1 MYMKNLRKLS
11 ILLLAC
17 ILFSCKKDEN
27 TINAEIAY
35 SMLSDKT
42 WFLDYK
48 QIGTESKNYVGQ
60 STYFINFFNDRTTKD
75 SDGTKGSF
83 AIVASNGQLQIS
95 INATTI
101 NGNPLVYAYHIES
114 IGANNLILSF
124 VVNGQTT
131 KMYYSLKK

>member
-1 MYMKNLRKLS
+1 MKNLRKLT
-11 ILLLAC
+11 ILFLAC

-48 QIGTESKNYVGQ
+48 QTGTESKNYVGQ
-60 STYFINFFNDRTTKD
+60 STYFINFLNDRTTKD

-83 AIVASNGQLQIS
+83 SILSSNGQLQIS
-95 INATTI
+95 VNATTA
-101 NGNPLVYAYHIES
+101 NGNPLIYTYQIES

-124 VVNGQTT
+124 VMNGQTT
-131 KMYYSLKK
+131 NMYYSLKK

>member
-1 MYMKNLRKLS
+1 MKNLRKLT
-11 ILLLAC
+11 ILFLAC

-48 QIGTESKNYVGQ
+48 QTGSESKNYVGQ
-60 STYFINFFNDRTTKD
+60 STYFINFLNDRTTKD

-83 AIVASNGQLQIS
+83 SIVTSNGQLQILV
-95 INATTI
+95 NATSI
-101 NGNPLVYAYHIES
+101 NGNPLVYTYQIES

-124 VVNGQTT
+124 VMNGQTT
-131 KMYYSLKK
+131 KMYFSLKK

>member
-1 MYMKNLRKLS
+1 MYMKNLHKLS
-11 ILLLAC
+11 ILLLAAF
-17 ILFSCKKDEN
+17 LFSCKKDEN
-27 TINAEIAY
+27 KINAEIAY
-35 SMLSDKT
+35 SMLCDKT

-60 STYFINFFNDRTTKD
+60 STYFINFLNDRTTKD

-83 AIVASNGQLQIS
+83 SIVSSNGQLQILV
-95 INATTI
+95 NATSI
-101 NGNPLVYAYHIES
+101 NGNPLVYTYQIES

-124 VVNGQTT
+124 VENGQTT

>member
-1 MYMKNLRKLS
+1 MKNLRNLT
-11 ILLLAC
+11 ILFLAC
-17 ILFSCKKDEN
+17 TLFSCKKDEN
-27 TINAEIAY
+27 AINAEIAY

-48 QIGTESKNYVGQ
+48 QTGSESKNYVGQ
-60 STYFINFFNDRTTKD
+60 STYFINFLNDRTTKD

-83 AIVASNGQLQIS
+83 SIVSSNGQFQILV
-95 INATTI
+95 NATSI
-101 NGNPLVYAYHIES
+101 NGNPLVYTYQIES

>member
-1 MYMKNLRKLS
+1 MKNLRKLT
-11 ILLLAC
+11 ILFLAC

-48 QIGTESKNYVGQ
+48 QTGTESKNYVGQ
-60 STYFINFFNDRTTKD
+60 STYFINFLNDRTTKD

-83 AIVASNGQLQIS
+83 SILSSNGQLQIS

-101 NGNPLVYAYHIES
+101 NGNPLIYTYQIES

-131 KMYYSLKK
+131 KMYFGLKK

>member
-1 MYMKNLRKLS
+1 MKNLRKLT
-11 ILLLAC
+11 ILFLAC
-17 ILFSCKKDEN
+17 ILFSCTKDEN

-48 QIGTESKNYVGQ
+48 QTGTDTKNYVGQ
-60 STYFINFFNDRTTKD
+60 STYFINFLNDRTTKD
-75 SDGTKGSF
+75 SDGSKGSF
-83 AIVASNGQLQIS
+83 SIVSSNGQLQIS
-95 INATTI
+95 VNATTA
-101 NGNPLVYAYHIES
+101 NGNPLIYTYQIES

-131 KMYYSLKK
+131 KMYFSLKK

>member
-1 MYMKNLRKLS
+1 MYMKNLRKLI
-11 ILLLAC
+11 ILLLAVV
-17 ILFSCKKDEN
+17 LFSCKKDEN
-27 TINAEIAY
+27 KINTEIAY

-42 WFLDYK
+42 WFLDFT
-48 QIGTESKNYVGQ
+48 QTGTESKNYVGQ
-60 STYFINFFNDRTTKD
+60 STYFINFLNDRTTKD

-83 AIVASNGQLQIS
+83 SIVSSNGQLQILV
-95 INATTI
+95 NATSI
-101 NGNPLVYAYHIES
+101 NGNPLVYTYQIES

>member
-1 MYMKNLRKLS
+1 MKNLRKLT
-11 ILLLAC
+11 ILFLAC

-48 QIGTESKNYVGQ
+48 QTGTDTKNYVGQ
-60 STYFINFFNDRTTKD
+60 STYFINFLNDRTTKD
-75 SDGTKGSF
+75 SDGSKGSF
-83 AIVASNGQLQIS
+83 SIVSSNGQLQIS
-95 INATTI
+95 VNATTA
-101 NGNPLVYAYHIES
+101 NGNPLIYTYQIES

-124 VVNGQTT
+124 VMNGQTT
-131 KMYYSLKK
+131 NMYYSLKK

>member
-1 MYMKNLRKLS
+1 MKNLRKLT
-11 ILLLAC
+11 ILFLAC

-48 QIGTESKNYVGQ
+48 QTGTESKNYVGQ
-60 STYFINFFNDRTTKD
+60 STYFINFLNDRTTKD

-83 AIVASNGQLQIS
+83 AILSSNGQLQIS
-95 INATTI
+95 VNATTI
-101 NGNPLVYAYHIES
+101 NGNPLIYTYQIES

-131 KMYYSLKK
+131 KMYFSLKK

>member
-1 MYMKNLRKLS
+1 MKNLRKLT
-11 ILLLAC
+11 ILFLAC

-48 QIGTESKNYVGQ
+48 QTGSESKNYVGQ
-60 STYFINFFNDRTTKD
+60 STYFINFLNDRTTKD

-83 AIVASNGQLQIS
+83 SIVASNGQLQIS
-95 INATTI
+95 VNATSI
-101 NGNPLVYAYHIES
+101 NGNPLIYTYQIES

-124 VVNGQTT
+124 VENGQTT

>member
-1 MYMKNLRKLS
+1 MKNLRKLT
-11 ILLLAC
+11 ILFLAC

-48 QIGTESKNYVGQ
+48 QTGTDTKNYVGQ
-60 STYFINFFNDRTTKD
+60 STYFINFLNDRTTKD

-83 AIVASNGQLQIS
+83 SIVTSNGQLQIS
-95 INATTI
+95 VNATTA
-101 NGNPLVYAYHIES
+101 NGNPLIYTYQIES

-131 KMYYSLKK
+131 KMYFGLKK

>member
-1 MYMKNLRKLS
+1 MKNLRNLT
-11 ILLLAC
+11 ILFLAC
-17 ILFSCKKDEN
+17 TLFSCKKDEN
-27 TINAEIAY
+27 AINAKIAY

-48 QIGTESKNYVGQ
+48 QTGSESKNYVGQ
-60 STYFINFFNDRTTKD
+60 STYFINFLNDRTTKD

-83 AIVASNGQLQIS
+83 SIVSSNGQLQILV
-95 INATTI
+95 NATSI
-101 NGNPLVYAYHIES
+101 NGNPLVYTYQIES

>member
-1 MYMKNLRKLS
+1 MKNLRELS

-17 ILFSCKKDEN
+17 LLFSCKKDEN

-48 QIGTESKNYVGQ
+48 QTGSESKNYVGQ
-60 STYFINFFNDRTTKD
+60 STYFINFLNDRTTKD
-75 SDGTKGSF
+75 SDGTKGSCS
-83 AIVASNGQLQIS
+83 IVASNGQLQIS
-95 INATTI
+95 VNATSI
-101 NGNPLVYAYHIES
+101 NGNPLIYTYQIES

-124 VVNGQTT
+124 VENGQTT

>member
-1 MYMKNLRKLS
+1 MFMKNLRKLI
-11 ILLLAC
+11 ILLLAVV
-17 ILFSCKKDEN
+17 LFSCKKDEN
-27 TINAEIAY
+27 KINTEIAY

-42 WFLDYK
+42 WFLDFT
-48 QIGTESKNYVGQ
+48 QTGTESKNYVGQ
-60 STYFINFFNDRTTKD
+60 STYFINFLNDRTTKD

-83 AIVASNGQLQIS
+83 SIVSSNGQLQILV
-95 INATTI
+95 NATSI
-101 NGNPLVYAYHIES
+101 NGNPLVYTYQIES

>member
-17 ILFSCKKDEN
+17 LLFSCKKDEN

-48 QIGTESKNYVGQ
+48 QTGSETKNYVGQ
-60 STYFINFFNDRTTKD
+60 STYFINFLNDRTTKD

-83 AIVASNGQLQIS
+83 SIVASNGQLQIS
-95 INATTI
+95 VNATSI
-101 NGNPLVYAYHIES
+101 NGNPLVYIYQIES

-124 VVNGQTT
+124 LENGQTT

>member
-1 MYMKNLRKLS
+1 MKNVRKLS
-11 ILLLAC
+11 ILFLAC

-48 QIGTESKNYVGQ
+48 QTGTDTKNYVGQ
-60 STYFINFFNDRTTKD
+60 STYFINFLNDRTTKD
-75 SDGTKGSF
+75 SDGSKGSF
-83 AIVASNGQLQIS
+83 SIVSSNGQLQIS
-95 INATTI
+95 VNATTA
-101 NGNPLVYAYHIES
+101 NGNPLIYTYQIES

-124 VVNGQTT
+124 VMNGQTT
-131 KMYYSLKK
+131 NMYYSLKK

>member
-1 MYMKNLRKLS
+1 MKNLRELS

-17 ILFSCKKDEN
+17 LLFSCKKDEN

-42 WFLDYK
+42 WFLDYI
-48 QIGTESKNYVGQ
+48 QTGSESKNYVGQ
-60 STYFINFFNDRTTKD
+60 STYFINFLNDRTTKD

-83 AIVASNGQLQIS
+83 SIVASNGQLQIS
-95 INATTI
+95 VNATSI
-101 NGNPLVYAYHIES
+101 NGNPLIYTYQIES

-124 VVNGQTT
+124 VENGQTT

>member
-1 MYMKNLRKLS
+1 MKNLRKLT
-11 ILLLAC
+11 ILFLAC

-48 QIGTESKNYVGQ
+48 QTGTDTKNYVGQ
-60 STYFINFFNDRTTKD
+60 STYFINFLNDRTTKD
-75 SDGTKGSF
+75 SDGSKGSF
-83 AIVASNGQLQIS
+83 SIVSSNGQLQIS
-95 INATTI
+95 VNATTA
-101 NGNPLVYAYHIES
+101 NGNPLIYTYQIES

-124 VVNGQTT
+124 VMNGQTT
-131 KMYYSLKK
+131 KMYFSLKK

>member
-1 MYMKNLRKLS
+1 MKNLRKLT
-11 ILLLAC
+11 ILFLAC

-48 QIGTESKNYVGQ
+48 QTGTESKNYVGQ
-60 STYFINFFNDRTTKD
+60 STYFINFLNDRTTKD

-83 AIVASNGQLQIS
+83 SILSSNGQLQIS
-95 INATTI
+95 VNATTI
-101 NGNPLVYAYHIES
+101 NGNPLIYTYQIES

-131 KMYYSLKK
+131 KMYFSLKK

>member
-1 MYMKNLRKLS
+1 MKNLRKLS

-17 ILFSCKKDEN
+17 LLFSCKKDEN

-48 QIGTESKNYVGQ
+48 QTGSESKNYVGQ
-60 STYFINFFNDRTTKD
+60 STYFINFLNYRTTKD

-83 AIVASNGQLQIS
+83 SIVASNGQLQIS
-95 INATTI
+95 VNATTI
-101 NGNPLVYAYHIES
+101 NGNPLVYIYQIES

-124 VVNGQTT
+124 VENGQTT

>member
-1 MYMKNLRKLS
+1 MKNLRKLT
-11 ILLLAC
+11 ILFLAC

-48 QIGTESKNYVGQ
+48 QTGTEIKNYVGQ
-60 STYFINFFNDRTTKD
+60 STYFINFLNDRTTKD

-83 AIVASNGQLQIS
+83 SILSSNGQLQIS
-95 INATTI
+95 VNATTA
-101 NGNPLVYAYHIES
+101 NGNPLIYTYQIES

-124 VVNGQTT
+124 VMNGQTT
-131 KMYYSLKK
+131 NMYYSLKK

>member
-1 MYMKNLRKLS
+1 MKNLRKLT
-11 ILLLAC
+11 ILFLAC

-27 TINAEIAY
+27 TINAVIAY

-48 QIGTESKNYVGQ
+48 QTGTEIKNYVGQ
-60 STYFINFFNDRTTKD
+60 STYFINFLNDRTTKD

-83 AIVASNGQLQIS
+83 SILSSNGQLQIS
-95 INATTI
+95 VNATTA
-101 NGNPLVYAYHIES
+101 NGNPLIYTYQIES

-124 VVNGQTT
+124 VMNGQTT
-131 KMYYSLKK
+131 NMYYSLKK

>member
-1 MYMKNLRKLS
+1 MKNLRKLT
-11 ILLLAC
+11 ILFLAC

-42 WFLDYK
+42 WFLDYT
-48 QIGTESKNYVGQ
+48 QTGTENKNYVGQ
-60 STYFINFFNDRTTKD
+60 STYFINFLNDRTTKD

-83 AIVASNGQLQIS
+83 SILSSNGQLQIS
-95 INATTI
+95 VNATTA
-101 NGNPLVYAYHIES
+101 NGNPLIYTYQIES

-124 VVNGQTT
+124 VMNGQTT
-131 KMYYSLKK
+131 NMYYSLKK

>member
-1 MYMKNLRKLS
+1 MKNLRKLS

-17 ILFSCKKDEN
+17 LLFSCKKDEN

-48 QIGTESKNYVGQ
+48 QTGSESKNYVGQ
-60 STYFINFFNDRTTKD
+60 STYFINFLNDRTTKD

-83 AIVASNGQLQIS
+83 SIVASNGQLQIS
-95 INATTI
+95 VNATTI
-101 NGNPLVYAYHIES
+101 NGNPLVYIYQIES

-124 VVNGQTT
+124 VENGQTT

>member
-1 MYMKNLRKLS
+1 MKNLRELS

-17 ILFSCKKDEN
+17 LLFSCKKDEN

-48 QIGTESKNYVGQ
+48 QIGSESKNYVGQ
-60 STYFINFFNDRTTKD
+60 STYFINFLNDRTTKD

-83 AIVASNGQLQIS
+83 SIVASNGQLQIS
-95 INATTI
+95 VNATSI
-101 NGNPLVYAYHIES
+101 NGNPLIYTYQIES

-124 VVNGQTT
+124 VENGQTT

>member
-1 MYMKNLRKLS
+1 MKNLRKLT
-11 ILLLAC
+11 ILFLAC

-48 QIGTESKNYVGQ
+48 QTGTDTKNYVGQ
-60 STYFINFFNDRTTKD
+60 STYFINFLNDRTTKD
-75 SDGTKGSF
+75 SDGSKGSF
-83 AIVASNGQLQIS
+83 SIVSSNGQLQIS
-95 INATTI
+95 VNATTA
-101 NGNPLVYAYHIES
+101 NGNPLIYTYQIES

-131 KMYYSLKK
+131 KMYFSLKK

>member
-1 MYMKNLRKLS
+1 MKNLRKLS

-17 ILFSCKKDEN
+17 LLFSCKKDEN

-48 QIGTESKNYVGQ
+48 QIGSESKNYVGQ
-60 STYFINFFNDRTTKD
+60 STYFINFLNDRTTKD

-83 AIVASNGQLQIS
+83 SIVASNGQLQIS
-95 INATTI
+95 VNATSI
-101 NGNPLVYAYHIES
+101 NGNPLIYTYQIES

-124 VVNGQTT
+124 VENGQTT

>member
-1 MYMKNLRKLS
+1 MKNLRKLT
-11 ILLLAC
+11 ILFLAC

-48 QIGTESKNYVGQ
+48 QTGTDTKNYVGQ
-60 STYFINFFNDRTTKD
+60 STYFINFLNDRTTKD

-83 AIVASNGQLQIS
+83 SIVTSNGQLQIS
-95 INATTI
+95 VNATTA
-101 NGNPLVYAYHIES
+101 NGNPLIYTYQIES

-124 VVNGQTT
+124 VMNGQTT
-131 KMYYSLKK
+131 KMYFSLKK

>member
-1 MYMKNLRKLS
+1 MKNLRKLT
-11 ILLLAC
+11 ILFLAC

-35 SMLSDKT
+35 PMLSDKT

-48 QIGTESKNYVGQ
+48 QTGTEIKNYVGQ
-60 STYFINFFNDRTTKD
+60 STYFINFLNDRTTKD

-83 AIVASNGQLQIS
+83 SILSSNGQLQIS
-95 INATTI
+95 VNATTA
-101 NGNPLVYAYHIES
+101 NGNPLIYTYQIES

-124 VVNGQTT
+124 VMNGQTT
-131 KMYYSLKK
+131 NMYYSLKK

>member
-1 MYMKNLRKLS
+1 MKNLRKLT
-11 ILLLAC
+11 ILFLAC

-48 QIGTESKNYVGQ
+48 QTGTESKNYVGQ
-60 STYFINFFNDRTTKD
+60 STYFINFLNDRTTKD

-83 AIVASNGQLQIS
+83 SILSSNGQLQIS
-95 INATTI
+95 VNATTI
-101 NGNPLVYAYHIES
+101 NGNPLIYTYQIES

-131 KMYYSLKK
+131 KMYFGLKK

>member
-1 MYMKNLRKLS
+1 MKNLRKLT
-11 ILLLAC
+11 ILFLAC
-17 ILFSCKKDEN
+17 ILSSCKKDEN

-48 QIGTESKNYVGQ
+48 QTGTESKNYVGQ
-60 STYFINFFNDRTTKD
+60 STYFINFLNDRTTKD

-83 AIVASNGQLQIS
+83 SILSSNGQLQIS

-101 NGNPLVYAYHIES
+101 NGNPLIYTYQIES

-124 VVNGQTT
+124 VMNGQTT
-131 KMYYSLKK
+131 NMYYSLKK